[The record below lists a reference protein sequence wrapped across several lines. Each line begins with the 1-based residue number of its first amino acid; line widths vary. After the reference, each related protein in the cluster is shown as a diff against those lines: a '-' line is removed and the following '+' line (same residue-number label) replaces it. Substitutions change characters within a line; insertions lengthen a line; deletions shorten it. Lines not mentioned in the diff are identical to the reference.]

1 VELRAEP
8 PLEPAVARALA
19 ALLEDVEALRSG
31 CNGGE
36 SAWRRAGLVEAVDG
50 AEDALDYAFSPRS
63 TRGATRA

>member
-19 ALLEDVEALRSG
+19 ALLENVDAVGSG
-31 CNGGE
+31 RNDDE
-36 SAWRRAGLVEAVDG
+36 STWRRAGFVEAMDL
-50 AEDALDYAFSPRS
+50 ADDAFDYAFSPRS